1 MHMDVTGLGSR
12 EGAGVQDPD
21 PDPDP
26 NPDPAPQLSQHR
38 RLFPVPHRQSAPLQS
53 QPDPLPPH
61 TPLRLTSIL

>member
-1 MHMDVTGLGSR
+1 MRMDVTGLGS
-12 EGAGVQDPD
+12 GDKVGVQDPD

-26 NPDPAPQLSQHR
+26 ALQLSQAHR